1 MSVPDALTHMAPS
14 RPTVYAVDEYDPLE
28 FDAVLV
34 REDAVVCLDGTDSV
48 RVVPMEKVNHVE
60 ADPDSML
67 VERELPETFYGG
79 GEYGFVDLGE
89 YPDLEQHLEEI
100 EAEQY

>member
-1 MSVPDALTHMAPS
+1 MPAS
-14 RPTVYAVDEYDPLE
+14 RPTVFAVDEYDALE

-34 REDAVVCLDGTDSV
+34 RENAVVCLDGTDEL
-48 RVVPMEKVNHVE
+48 RVIPMEKVNHID

-67 VERELPETFYGG
+67 VEREIPETFYGG
-79 GEYGFVDLGE
+79 GEYGFVDIDE
-89 YPDLEQHLEEI
+89 YPELQHHLDDL